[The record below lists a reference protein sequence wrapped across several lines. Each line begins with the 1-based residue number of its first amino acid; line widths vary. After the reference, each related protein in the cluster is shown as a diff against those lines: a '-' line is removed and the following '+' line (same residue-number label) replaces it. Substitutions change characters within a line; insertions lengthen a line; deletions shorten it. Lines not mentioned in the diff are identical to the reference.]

1 MIIIRKKP
9 VICCSNERDDNN
21 LVKNSIAPT
30 FKSLRTS
37 RMKRLEEFLTLRSD
51 SALFFLTH
59 LCVSGTSPIG
69 RKYQPKTI
77 FQLYDAYV
85 RSIKLMY
92 RHLAIEFSYANDD
105 DGNPLTDHEIFL
117 QIKVLT
123 MKDFRKAMDEYLG
136 AAHSENRSSLG
147 YGYSNVYVKDL
158 LIFWLH
164 VPAVRDFLKN
174 FDALLESLDR
184 IHTCEDSI
192 ESVETFRDFA
202 PSFITTAF
210 EKMTEK
216 SAITLQNA
224 NDSTNKMLMMYNMT
238 RKDNK

>member
-1 MIIIRKKP
+1 MIIIRKK
-9 VICCSNERDDNN
+9 VINSCSNKHDGNN
-21 LVKNSIAPT
+21 LVKKSIAHT

-37 RMKRLEEFLTLRSD
+37 RMKRLEEFLKLRSD

-92 RHLAIEFSYANDD
+92 RHLAIEFSYTNDD
-105 DGNPLTDHEIFL
+105 DGNLLTDHEIFL

-164 VPAVRDFLKN
+164 VPAVRDLLKN

-192 ESVETFRDFA
+192 ESVETFRN
-202 PSFITTAF
+202 SSSHLITTAF

-216 SAITLQNA
+216 SAITLQTA
-224 NDSTNKMLMMYNMT
+224 NDKTLDMLSIYIMT